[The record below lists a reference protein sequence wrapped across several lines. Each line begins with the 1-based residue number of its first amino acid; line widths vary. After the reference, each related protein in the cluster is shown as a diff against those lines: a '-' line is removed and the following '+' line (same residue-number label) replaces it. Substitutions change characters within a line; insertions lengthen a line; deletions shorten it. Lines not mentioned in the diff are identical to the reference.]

1 MSSRSLEL
9 FHHGRS
15 LFVSH
20 GKWLHP
26 LFELEQVL
34 SRLDVPREE
43 LHLFDKVTG
52 RAGSLLI
59 VRLGIRSVKT
69 ELLSELGREVFEMYG
84 VRFESSV
91 MTPRILCQ
99 TEELLENVTHPEE
112 AHRLVRERIEKKNRT
127 EGERSA
133 AEHGNTEQLPERT
146 KPPLV
151 HLRNVNVVLSGRHVL
166 SALDLDVAPSD
177 RLVIV
182 GANGSGKTTLL
193 KTIMGIVARQSGT
206 LQVGGSDP
214 AEGGTRQHNIGYV
227 PQDVVRSDFPVSA
240 EEVVEIGLAG
250 ESRHGGGRLGRRA
263 LRARIHAAMEEAGC
277 RHLAGRSYQ
286 QLSGGER
293 QRLAL
298 ARCLCQEP
306 SLLLLDEPTAHLDP
320 ESRAGLVE
328 TLEQL
333 GKERKLSVVAV
344 SHDLTLWSPDRWRI
358 AELSDGR
365 FAHGAMVWA

>member
-15 LFVSH
+15 VFVSH

-99 TEELLENVTHPEE
+99 TEELLESVTDPEE
-112 AHRLVRERIEKKNRT
+112 AHRLVRERIENKNRR
-127 EGERSA
+127 EAERA
-133 AEHGNTEQLPERT
+133 AGHGNTDHLPERT
-146 KPPLV
+146 EPPLV

-166 SALDLDVAPSD
+166 SALDLDVALSD

-182 GANGSGKTTLL
+182 GSNGSGKTTLL

-214 AEGGTRQHNIGYV
+214 AEAGARQHNIGYV

-250 ESRHGGGRLGRRA
+250 ERRYGEGRLGRRA
-263 LRARIHAAMEEAGC
+263 LKKRIHVAMEEAGC

-286 QLSGGER
+286 KLSGGER

-298 ARCLCQEP
+298 ARCLCQDP
-306 SLLLLDEPTAHLDP
+306 TLLLLDEPTAHLDP

-328 TLEQL
+328 TLEKL
-333 GKERKLSVVAV
+333 GEERNLSVVVV